1 MDANKEFNISIYK
14 YYILIGWVSLV
25 MLLFIP
31 MLGTEAGLNFNVP
44 NTVPGWI
51 VYVVT
56 KVIIAGFNIVIFH
69 CFILQGKQ
77 NIAGDKRFLEA
88 QQILGELEDKEY
100 IPESPKHW
108 HLRTYGFK
116 GATLFLMSI
125 LSAFSLTQ
133 AILSFDWPTFLTY
146 LFTLGAGLI
155 TGILQKDST
164 EIWWTIN
171 YLQYAKYKLKE
182 QQNANIQQQTIQES

>member
-14 YYILIGWVSLV
+14 YYILIGCVSLV

>member
-1 MDANKEFNISIYK
+1 MDANKEFKLGIYK
-14 YYILIGWVSLV
+14 YYILIGCVSLV

-31 MLGTEAGLNFNVP
+31 MLGTEVGLNFNIP

-51 VYVVT
+51 VYVIT
-56 KVIIAGFNIVIFH
+56 KVIIAGFNVVIFH

-77 NIAGDKRFLEA
+77 NIAEDKRFLEA
-88 QQILGELEDKEY
+88 QKILGELEDKEF
-100 IPESPKHW
+100 IPESPAHW

-133 AILSFDWPTFLTY
+133 AVLTFDWPTFLTY
-146 LFTLGAGLI
+146 LFTLGGGLI

-164 EIWWTIN
+164 EVWWTVN
-171 YLQYAKYKLKE
+171 YLQYAKYKQKE
-182 QQNANIQQQTIQES
+182 QTNASIQQ